1 MKIVQQ
7 IVNKKVNNITPK
19 ELLKYSKQYN
29 IPITDQQVHTLVS
42 VIRQQPVNIYNL
54 EERRNLIKQIAQV
67 TDRETARRV
76 NELFQQLM

>member
-29 IPITDQQVHTLVS
+29 IPITDQQAHTLVS
-42 VIRQQPVNIYNL
+42 VIRHQPVNIYNL

>member
-29 IPITDQQVHTLVS
+29 IPITDQQAHTLVS
-42 VIRQQPVNIYNL
+42 VIRQQLVNIYNL

>member
-29 IPITDQQVHTLVS
+29 IPITDQQAHTLVF

>member
-29 IPITDQQVHTLVS
+29 IPITDQQAQTLVS

>member
-19 ELLKYSKQYN
+19 ELLKYSKQYS
-29 IPITDQQVHTLVS
+29 IPITDQQAHTLVS

>member
-29 IPITDQQVHTLVS
+29 IPLTDQQAQTLVS
-42 VIRQQPVNIYNL
+42 VIRQQPVNIYNF

>member
-29 IPITDQQVHTLVS
+29 IPITDQQAQTLVS
-42 VIRQQPVNIYNL
+42 VIRQHPVNIYNL

>member
-29 IPITDQQVHTLVS
+29 ILITDQQAHTLVS

>member
-29 IPITDQQVHTLVS
+29 IPITDQQAHTLVS
-42 VIRQQPVNIYNL
+42 VIRQQAVNIYNL

>member
-29 IPITDQQVHTLVS
+29 IPLTDQQAQTLVS

-67 TDRETARRV
+67 TDRETAKRV